1 MEFNTL
7 VIHGGIDGDKNT
19 GSVTVPIYQT
29 STYRQDAVGKHKGYE
44 YSRTGNPTREALEKL
59 ISDLEG
65 GYAGFAFGSG
75 MAATS
80 SVLMLFKNGDHII
93 LGDDVYGGTYRVI
106 DKVFS
111 QLGIQY
117 TSVDTTNPIN
127 IEKAIQSN
135 TKAIFMETPSNP
147 LMKLSDIAA
156 ISDIAKAHKLL
167 LIVDNTFM
175 SPYLQ
180 RPIELGADI
189 VLHSA
194 TKYLSGHS
202 DVVAGLAVVNSK
214 ELANSLHFIQNA
226 VGAILGP
233 QDSWVLM
240 KGMRTLPLRMDRHC
254 ENALKISKWL
264 SKQTWVNKVYYPGLS
279 SEVENYKSQMKNFGG
294 MLSFEVSD
302 ENTLAK
308 LMFNLKIITLAESL
322 GGIESLISVPAKMTH
337 ASIPVEKRNAIGI
350 TDTLVRLSVS
360 VKYSTYIQS
369 SIYENIN
376 HK

>member
-80 SVLMLFKNGDHII
+80 SALMLFKNGDHII

-111 QLGIQY
+111 QLGIKY

-147 LMKLSDIAA
+147 LMKLSDIDA
-156 ISDIAKAHKLL
+156 ISKIAKAHNLL

-180 RPIELGADI
+180 RPMELGADI

-202 DVVAGLAVVNSK
+202 DVVAGLAVVNSE
-214 ELANSLHFIQNA
+214 ELANRLHFIQNA

-233 QDSWVLM
+233 QDSWILM
-240 KGMRTLPLRMDRHC
+240 KGIRTLPLRMDRHC

-264 SKQTWVNKVYYPGLS
+264 SEQTWVNKVYYPGLS
-279 SEVENYKSQMKNFGG
+279 SEVENYKTQMKNFGG

-302 ENTLAK
+302 EETLAK
-308 LMFNLKIITLAESL
+308 LMSNLKIITLAESL

-350 TDTLVRLSVS
+350 TDTLVRLSVG
-360 VKYSTYIQS
+360 VEDVQDI
-369 SIYENIN
+369 IN
-376 HK
+376 DLNPFK

>member
-180 RPIELGADI
+180 RPMELGADI

-202 DVVAGLAVVNSK
+202 DVVAGLAIVNSE
-214 ELANSLHFIQNA
+214 ELANRLHFIQNA

-233 QDSWVLM
+233 QDSWILM
-240 KGMRTLPLRMDRHC
+240 KGIRTLPLRMDRHC

-264 SKQTWVNKVYYPGLS
+264 SEQTWVNKVYYPGLY
-279 SEVENYKSQMKNFGG
+279 SEVENYKTQMKNFGG
-294 MLSFEVSD
+294 MISFEVSD
-302 ENTLAK
+302 EETLAK
-308 LMFNLKIITLAESL
+308 LMSSLKIITLAESL

-337 ASIPVEKRNAIGI
+337 ASIPAEKRNTIGI
-350 TDTLVRLSVS
+350 TDTLVRLSVG
-360 VKYSTYIQS
+360 VEDVQDI
-369 SIYENIN
+369 IN
-376 HK
+376 DLNPFK

>member
-180 RPIELGADI
+180 RPMELGADI

-308 LMFNLKIITLAESL
+308 LMSNLKIITLAESL

-350 TDTLVRLSVS
+350 TDTLVRLSVG
-360 VKYSTYIQS
+360 VEDVQDI
-369 SIYENIN
+369 IN
-376 HK
+376 DLNPFK